1 MTNIL
6 KERLRGGAL
15 LAGSW
20 LNSGSA
26 VAAEIAAQADLDWLL
41 IDREHGA
48 GSEADVAMQLLAVEA
63 GGSAAVVRAAG
74 IDAAELKRILDLG
87 PAGVMIPTVDTEA
100 QAREVVRFTRIAP
113 LGERQTAT
121 STRAVRYGRD
131 YARYLRENNGELLA
145 VVQIESRTAVA
156 NAGAIAAV
164 EGVDVLFVGPTDLGM
179 SMGVDPNE
187 GTASFREAL
196 AEVVAAAHRAGKW
209 AGILARNE
217 EQARE
222 FWKMGFQMIAM
233 GSDRGILAAGFDRAA
248 SALAA
253 LRSE

>member
-1 MTNIL
+1 MESL
-6 KERLRGGAL
+6 QRGRRSGAL

-26 VAAEIAAQADLDWLL
+26 VAAEIAAQAGFDWLL

-48 GSEADVAMQLLAVEA
+48 GSDADVATQILAVTA
-63 GGSAAVVRAAG
+63 GGSQPVVRVAG
-74 IDAAELKRILDLG
+74 IDAVELKRVLDLG
-87 PAGVMIPTVDTEA
+87 PAGVMIPTVDTEE
-100 QAREVVRFTRIAP
+100 QAREVVRCTRIAP

-131 YARYLRENNGELLA
+131 YARYLQANNEELLV

-156 NAGAIAAV
+156 HARAIAAV
-164 EGVDVLFVGPTDLGM
+164 EGIDVLFVGPTDLGM
-179 SMGVDPNE
+179 SMGVDPND
-187 GTASFREAL
+187 GSPAFGEAL
-196 AEVVAAAHRAGKW
+196 AQVVAAAREAGKA

-217 EQARE
+217 QQAQS
-222 FWKMGFQMIAM
+222 FWRMGFQMIAM

-248 SALAA
+248 AGFAA
-253 LRSE
+253 LRGE